1 MSLTLQQHKDNEHT
15 DQSMQLKVGG
25 EALVSDSE
33 FLIVSTIELPLFPI
47 KILPIF
53 CFVEVITCKPADD
66 KYHVN

>member
-47 KILPIF
+47 KNLTHFLF
-53 CFVEVITCKPADD
+53 C
-66 KYHVN
+66 